1 MSNSFR
7 ELMNMV
13 QEFQTVFKLPIN
25 EHPNAS
31 PGNELTELRHRL
43 MQEENDEYF
52 QACKEEDIIQIADA
66 LGDKLYILLGTIITH
81 GLQDQFE
88 NVFKEIHRSNMSKL
102 DAEGKPVVRNDGK
115 ILKSDLYSPPN
126 ISRIIETK

>member
-1 MSNSFR
+1 
-7 ELMNMV
+7 MNMV

-25 EHPNAS
+25 EYPNAS
-31 PGNELTELRHRL
+31 PGTELTDLRHRL

-52 QACKEEDIIQIADA
+52 QACKDEDIIQIADA

-81 GLQDQFE
+81 GLQDQIE
-88 NVFKEIHRSNMSKL
+88 NIFKEIHRSNMSKL
-102 DAEGKPVVRNDGK
+102 DAAGKPVVRNDGK

-126 ISRIIETK
+126 FSGIIETK